1 MRPKNSVE
9 TVERV
14 ELVELSE
21 FELSSLCVRDR
32 GNVPEFELSS
42 LCVRLTFI
50 GAAGICC
57 IRPLKHVTAGIVVMS
72 VCVLNKLSVR

>member
-14 ELVELSE
+14 ELVEL
-21 FELSSLCVRDR
+21 
-32 GNVPEFELSS
+32 PEFELSS